1 MSKRPKLS
9 FWQIWN
15 MSFGF
20 LGIQFGFALQ
30 NANVSRIFETLGA
43 KIETIPILWLAAPLT
58 GLIIQPIIGHA
69 SDKTWGRFGR
79 RRPYFLVG
87 AILASLALFIMPNS
101 PVLWVAAGMLWIM
114 DASIN
119 VSMEPFRAFVGDM
132 LPSEQ
137 RTTGF
142 AMQSFFIGTGA
153 FVASSLPYI
162 LTNWFN
168 VANTAPEGI
177 IPQSVK
183 LSFIFGGAV
192 FIAAILITVL
202 STKEYPPEKLDEFDK
217 AEKEALKS
225 DGNSSEYDSI
235 NPPKLKYQVGIIGL
249 LLGIGLSILLFFIH
263 VEKEVYVGSFGL
275 IAFGLLEIIAGYFQ
289 GYTNK
294 AKGLVEVISDL
305 NTMPSTMKQLSFVQ
319 FFSWFALFAMWIY
332 TTTAVTSHIYKM
344 NINKFE
350 YVQLKNEYTRLLS
363 DEKNK
368 VLTTDAVI
376 LNEEISKLDYQVSK
390 GKDSIHISI
399 RLLNLFVKEK
409 KGELN
414 KGQSYENAFKI
425 DENLFKKF
433 IGIIKEYNTG
443 ANWVG
448 ICFGIYNL
456 FAAIF
461 AFFLI
466 FFARITNRK
475 TTHMVSLLVGGISF
489 ISIYFVSN
497 PTLLLVSFLGIG
509 LTWAS
514 ILAMPYAILTGSLPS
529 KKMGVYMGIF
539 NFFIVIPQILAGSIL
554 GYLVSK
560 VFHYEAIYAL
570 VLGGISLFISAIL
583 VLFVKDKR

>member
-1 MSKRPKLS
+1 MSKRPRLN

-79 RRPYFLVG
+79 RRPYFFAG
-87 AILASLALFIMPNS
+87 ALLASIALFIMPNS
-101 PVLWVAAGMLWIM
+101 PVLWVAAGLLWIM

-132 LPSEQ
+132 LPQEQ

-162 LTNWFN
+162 FTNWFN
-168 VANTAPEGI
+168 ISNTAAAGE
-177 IPQSVK
+177 IPMSVK
-183 LSFIFGGAV
+183 LSFFIGSLV

-202 STKEYPPEKLDEFDK
+202 STKEYSPAQLDEFDK
-217 AEKEALKS
+217 SEKEELKA
-225 DGNSSEYDSI
+225 DI
-235 NPPKLKYQVGIIGL
+235 NPSVQERINTPHLKFQIGVIGL
-249 LLGIGLSILLFFIH
+249 ILGVLLSVLLFFIH
-263 VEKEVYVGSFGL
+263 VEKEVYVGSIGL
-275 IAFGLLEIIAGYFQ
+275 IAFGILEIAAGYFQ
-289 GYTNK
+289 GYTSK

-319 FFSWFALFAMWIY
+319 FFSWFALFSMWIY
-332 TTTAVTSHIYKM
+332 TNRAVTSHIYG
-344 NINKFE
+344 
-350 YVQLKNEYTRLLS
+350 
-363 DEKNK
+363 
-368 VLTTDAVI
+368 TTDPTSA
-376 LNEEISKLDYQVSK
+376 LYNE
-390 GKDSIHISI
+390 
-399 RLLNLFVKEK
+399 
-409 KGELN
+409 
-414 KGQSYENAFKI
+414 
-425 DENLFKKF
+425 
-433 IGIIKEYNTG
+433 G

-448 ICFGIYNL
+448 FCFGIYNL

-461 AFFLI
+461 AFLLI
-466 FFARITNRK
+466 YFAKITSRK
-475 TTHMVSLLVGGISF
+475 ITHMVALMVGGASF
-489 ISIYFVSN
+489 ISIYFITN
-497 PTLLLVSFLGIG
+497 PNMLLLSFLGIG

-554 GYLVSK
+554 GYLVGK
-560 VFHYEAIYAL
+560 VFHDEAIYAL
-570 VLGGISLFISAIL
+570 VLGGISLFIAAFL
-583 VLFVKDKR
+583 VLFVKDKK